1 MEVLPS
7 PASAPVKPPELNQ
20 RRRVFRILR
29 IGLGVTLI
37 GLAIYLLWWRQRYVV
52 SRVGYLNGTVITLYA
67 TIPGTATLNFLRPGD
82 SLTAGTKIGI
92 IRNDRNPQLETDR
105 QNLETRLQVA
115 RSQRQALERKRK
127 SRQALIQAMD
137 RYQQSQQTLEVRYG
151 QEAVRRSLGE
161 LRQAQEALA
170 FARIEADRYSS
181 LAQSG
186 AVARQ
191 LADDAVSRA
200 QQAAKI
206 VESKQAELQRQQ
218 IALQA
223 ARQGLQLDASRTF
236 SFPQIRLI
244 DLQLEVVDLEV
255 EILERETTIA
265 QLQREIA
272 NINRQLQLQRT
283 AAITVPTT
291 SVVWSV
297 IHKTGTLG
305 IPLAAGDPIV
315 KLLDCQDVWATALVA
330 ERNNARLRVGQ
341 AATVRL
347 LDGSDRR
354 IKGYVRAIRG
364 GPGKVEVGE
373 NIAVPP
379 PDLVRNELAVDVQ
392 LDTLPPELS
401 AQNFCGVGQ
410 SVEVVFGS

>member
-1 MEVLPS
+1 MHVSSPS
-7 PASAPVKPPELNQ
+7 SAPVKPPQSHQ
-20 RRRVFRILR
+20 RRRVFRIVR

-37 GLAIYLLWWRQRYVV
+37 GLAVYLLWWRQRNVV
-52 SRVGYLNGTVITLYA
+52 SRVGYLNGTVINLYA
-67 TIPGTATLNFLRPGD
+67 TISGTLILDPLRPGEA
-82 SLTAGTKIGI
+82 LAAGTEIGI

-115 RSQRQALERKRK
+115 LTQQQALERKRA
-127 SRQALIQAMD
+127 SRQALIQDLD
-137 RYQQSQQTLEVRYG
+137 RYQQSQRWLEIRYS
-151 QEAVRRSLGE
+151 QEAVQRSLGE

-170 FARIEADRYSS
+170 IARIEADRYSS
-181 LAQSG
+181 LVESG

-191 LADDAVSRA
+191 LADEAVSRA

-206 VESKQAELQRQQ
+206 VESRQAELRRHQT
-218 IALQA
+218 ALQA

-244 DLQLEVVDLEV
+244 DLQLELVDIEVEQLEV
-255 EILERETTIA
+255 ASTIA
-265 QLQREIA
+265 ELRREIA
-272 NINRQLQLQRT
+272 NINQQLQLQRL
-283 AAITVPTT
+283 AAITVPTS

-297 IHKTGTLG
+297 IHKTGSLG
-305 IPLAAGDPIV
+305 IPLTAGDPILE
-315 KLLDCQDVWATALVA
+315 LLDCEDVWATALVS
-330 ERNNARLRVGQ
+330 ERDNARLRVG
-341 AATVRL
+341 APATVRL

-354 IKGYVRAIRG
+354 ITGYVRAIRG
-364 GPGKVEVGE
+364 GPGKVEVGQ